1 MVKPPE
7 ILMKGTPSR
16 FGPRLGVIPSREFE
30 GITLGTSV
38 VPVKQNCAALPVPQD
53 AVTRLVRCGC
63 RKVAW
68 ASRKYVAR
76 SSFTTELLIV
86 QVCVMLTCC
95 ARVALLLPKHG
106 KRFGVAAWTFVNGC
120 ESNASLK

>member
-1 MVKPPE
+1 MVNPPE

-16 FGPRLGVIPSREFE
+16 FAPRLGVIPILGLE
-30 GITLGTSV
+30 GITPEES
-38 VPVKQNCAALPVPQD
+38 VPVKQNCAALPVPQE

-95 ARVALLLPKHG
+95 ARVALLLPNPCT
-106 KRFGVAAWTFVNGC
+106 RFGVAAWNLVNGC
-120 ESNASLK
+120 ES